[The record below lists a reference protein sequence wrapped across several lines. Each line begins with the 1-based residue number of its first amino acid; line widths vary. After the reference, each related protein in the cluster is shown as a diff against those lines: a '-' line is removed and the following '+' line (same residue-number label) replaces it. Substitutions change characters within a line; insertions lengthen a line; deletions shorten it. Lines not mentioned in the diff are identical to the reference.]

1 MNLSSNS
8 KVQFVTPNVNDVLS
22 GRGTTINVHPG
33 NEKFR
38 TLVQQQ
44 KHDFMYAEARKDKRL
59 IASGIIEKI
68 SSQDPPGRFLQEIVN
83 FDGDVEEIGDKEA
96 AAASGINQLLL
107 KKKWVVCDHEKAMS
121 KAMHRLREKEW
132 QGGKMIRQ
140 KRRMDELNTLLG
152 GQNVGGEGLV
162 QQIIKRRQLEDSL
175 IMDRLGGGG
184 GMQGSG
190 FQLPM
195 GLPPAVP
202 TALQGLGGSSMAQL
216 LGGNQPP
223 NMAAMQQQQ
232 QAVKHEPAEIS
243 RLLQEAMGGNA
254 PTNASQN
261 ANNNNV
267 DSTSDSTSNAASS
280 FGQGLAMGMGVAH
293 NQGPRTF
300 EQGLAIGFALA
311 RSGVQQL
318 PNGIAAQP
326 QHAQAVPAMNE
337 ESIRS
342 LMEFQQSMNEMKSDQ
357 PKDANV

>member
-1 MNLSSNS
+1 
-8 KVQFVTPNVNDVLS
+8 
-22 GRGTTINVHPG
+22 
-33 NEKFR
+33 
-38 TLVQQQ
+38 
-44 KHDFMYAEARKDKRL
+44 
-59 IASGIIEKI
+59 
-68 SSQDPPGRFLQEIVN
+68 
-83 FDGDVEEIGDKEA
+83 
-96 AAASGINQLLL
+96 
-107 KKKWVVCDHEKAMS
+107 
-121 KAMHRLREKEW
+121 
-132 QGGKMIRQ
+132 MIRQ

-175 IMDRLGGGG
+175 IMERLGGGG

-202 TALQGLGGSSMAQL
+202 TALQGLGGGPMAQL

-232 QAVKHEPAEIS
+232 QQAKHEPAEIS

-261 ANNNNV
+261 TNNNNM
-267 DSTSDSTSNAASS
+267 DGTSDSTSNAANS

-318 PNGIAAQP
+318 PNGISPQP
-326 QHAQAVPAMNE
+326 QHAPVPAMNE

-357 PKDANV
+357 PKDGNV

>member
-1 MNLSSNS
+1 
-8 KVQFVTPNVNDVLS
+8 
-22 GRGTTINVHPG
+22 
-33 NEKFR
+33 
-38 TLVQQQ
+38 
-44 KHDFMYAEARKDKRL
+44 
-59 IASGIIEKI
+59 
-68 SSQDPPGRFLQEIVN
+68 
-83 FDGDVEEIGDKEA
+83 
-96 AAASGINQLLL
+96 
-107 KKKWVVCDHEKAMS
+107 
-121 KAMHRLREKEW
+121 
-132 QGGKMIRQ
+132 
-140 KRRMDELNTLLG
+140 MDELNTLLG

-190 FQLPM
+190 FPLPM

-202 TALQGLGGSSMAQL
+202 TALQGLGGGSMAQI

-223 NMAAMQQQQ
+223 NMAVMQQQQQQQQQ

-261 ANNNNV
+261 SNNM
-267 DSTSDSTSNAASS
+267 DGTSESTPNAASS

-318 PNGIAAQP
+318 PNGIGGAQ
-326 QHAQAVPAMNE
+326 QHAQNVPAMNE